1 MRVKYPKAAVLLLSG
16 LVACSTPST
25 VYHTLSAS
33 AAGVKPALDVSQR
46 LASLGVGPVTLP
58 TLLDREGMVLRQ
70 NATSVKVSDQH
81 LWGGQLEDEFLRA
94 LSQQLALRL
103 PSTRVQTIPWELT
116 QTPRYQLVIK
126 VQQFDGIL
134 GKTARLEGL
143 WQLQNAN
150 NSQIIVAQPF
160 TRERS
165 VQGKTV
171 EAMVLVQSLLV
182 SDLAD
187 QIINSIR
194 VGGFF
199 QS

>member
-25 VYHTLSAS
+25 VYHTLSGS
-33 AAGVKPALDVSQR
+33 TAGVKPALDVSQR

-70 NATSVKVSDQH
+70 NATSVNVSDQH

-150 NSQIIVAQPF
+150 NSQIIIAQPF
-160 TRERS
+160 ALERS
-165 VQGKTV
+165 VPGKTV
-171 EAMVLVQSLLV
+171 EDMVLAQSLLV

-187 QIINSIR
+187 QIINSMR

-199 QS
+199 HS